1 MPGFTLKK
9 KDFFKNAPAI
19 AVFAVGGTFVS
30 TLVFGLLTYFL
41 VIIHVVSRS
50 ALGPAP
56 LTECMLYG
64 AEPWACFCHQPCC
77 CLPTLFGYHPN
88 IKQRALGPPPLAC
101 ECAYCAVCMRRKRWI
116 LHTGPHAAKVA
127 YHGAT
132 LKEFRSRWSVEHG
145 RKTCA

>member
-64 AEPWACFCHQPCC
+64 AHPRSCLCPQPGCSAVDIRVFNRRFCPRSC
-77 CLPTLFGYHPN
+77 
-88 IKQRALGPPPLAC
+88 LAC
-101 ECAYCAVCMRRKRWI
+101 
-116 LHTGPHAAKVA
+116 
-127 YHGAT
+127 
-132 LKEFRSRWSVEHG
+132 
-145 RKTCA
+145 

>member
-64 AEPWACFCHQPCC
+64 ADPWSCRCPQPCS
-77 CLPTLFGYHPN
+77 CLVTFFSIISH
-88 IKQRALGPPPLAC
+88 
-101 ECAYCAVCMRRKRWI
+101 MRQG
-116 LHTGPHAAKVA
+116 LYV
-127 YHGAT
+127 
-132 LKEFRSRWSVEHG
+132 
-145 RKTCA
+145 

>member
-19 AVFAVGGTFVS
+19 TVFAVGGTFVS

-64 AEPWACFCHQPCC
+64 ADPWS
-77 CLPTLFGYHPN
+77 CLCPSAMLSPSIITPGYHP
-88 IKQRALGPPPLAC
+88 
-101 ECAYCAVCMRRKRWI
+101 RRQ
-116 LHTGPHAAKVA
+116 A
-127 YHGAT
+127 
-132 LKEFRSRWSVEHG
+132 
-145 RKTCA
+145 

>member
-1 MPGFTLKK
+1 MLETVRHAVTPWRSSAAPGGAPGFTLKK

-30 TLVFGLLTYFL
+30 ALVFGLLTYFL

-64 AEPWACFCHQPCC
+64 AGPGTPAPSLVL
-77 CLPTLFGYHPN
+77 CLAVSPAVKRN
-88 IKQRALGPPPLAC
+88 AWWLG
-101 ECAYCAVCMRRKRWI
+101 R
-116 LHTGPHAAKVA
+116 
-127 YHGAT
+127 
-132 LKEFRSRWSVEHG
+132 
-145 RKTCA
+145 